1 MRHRLN
7 YGYINYPKGQI
18 LLEFTP
24 ARSRR
29 TGSQVRKAS
38 AMANGRLLLVEDE
51 PDLCALLALSLRRAG
66 YTVDIASTA
75 AEAQE
80 LMQAQSYA
88 MVIVD
93 WVLPDGNGIDLADD
107 ALQRDART
115 LIISG
120 YAFGL
125 PAGAA
130 QRHEILMK
138 PVSTDDLV
146 AAVQRR
152 IGKA

>member
-1 MRHRLN
+1 
-7 YGYINYPKGQI
+7 
-18 LLEFTP
+18 
-24 ARSRR
+24 
-29 TGSQVRKAS
+29 
-38 AMANGRLLLVEDE
+38 MANGRLLLVEDE
-51 PDLCALLALSLRRAG
+51 PDLRALLAISLQRAG
-66 YTVDIASTA
+66 YTVDTASTA

-80 LMQAQSYA
+80 LMHTQSYA

-93 WVLPDGNGIDLADD
+93 WGNGIDLADD
-107 ALQRDART
+107 ALQRHART

-130 QRHEILMK
+130 QRHEMLIK

-146 AAVQRR
+146 AAVQRG
-152 IGKA
+152 IGNPTS

>member
-1 MRHRLN
+1 MLPC
-7 YGYINYPKGQI
+7 ILAPVPKG
-18 LLEFTP
+18 
-24 ARSRR
+24 
-29 TGSQVRKAS
+29 TGWGADELTDKRI
-38 AMANGRLLLVEDE
+38 LLVEDE
-51 PDLCALLALSLRRAG
+51 PDLRALLEVSLRRAG
-66 YTVDIASTA
+66 YTVDSASTA

-130 QRHEILMK
+130 QRHEMLIK
-138 PVSTDDLV
+138 PASTDDLV
-146 AAVQRR
+146 AAVRRR
-152 IGKA
+152 IGNPSA

>member
-1 MRHRLN
+1 
-7 YGYINYPKGQI
+7 
-18 LLEFTP
+18 
-24 ARSRR
+24 
-29 TGSQVRKAS
+29 
-38 AMANGRLLLVEDE
+38 MANGRLLLVEDE
-51 PDLCALLALSLRRAG
+51 PDLRALLAISLQRAG
-66 YTVDIASTA
+66 YTVDTASTA

-80 LMQAQSYA
+80 LMHTQSYA

-107 ALQRDART
+107 ALQRHART

-130 QRHEILMK
+130 QRHEMLIK

-146 AAVQRR
+146 AAVQRGIR
-152 IGKA
+152 NPTS